1 MSDLSPEDAKLVTLA
16 KAARARIRARE
27 GAAIRDDTGR
37 TYAAA
42 NVARGDFS
50 LSALQNA
57 VAQALSAGA
66 TSLEAVV
73 LLNDEPR
80 PNQTDS
86 GLLAEFADV
95 TVYHGSDAE
104 SVVVV

>member
-1 MSDLSPEDAKLVTLA
+1 MSDLSAEDAKLVTLA
-16 KAARARIRARE
+16 KSARARIKARE
-27 GAAIRDDTGR
+27 GAAIRDETGR

-66 TSLEAVV
+66 TSLEAAV
-73 LLNDEPR
+73 LLNGDPSLD
-80 PNQTDS
+80 PADAQ
-86 GLLAEFADV
+86 LLTQFADV

-104 SVVVV
+104 SVVIV